1 MKKCFCI
8 GAMPFDRF
16 DMEVCG
22 DDLIIA
28 ADAGLENCKKF
39 NLTPDITVG
48 DFDSLGYVPEIKNVV
63 KLPVEKD
70 VTDMYEAAFTALKK
84 GYDTLYL
91 FGGIGGRP
99 DHTYANIAM
108 LADLADRQCRAYL
121 ISDDYVM
128 TALKNSLLSFD
139 KDMKG
144 TISVF
149 SFTDESSGVCE
160 KGLKYTLD
168 GAQLTNKFPLG
179 VSNSFIGED
188 SEVSVE
194 NGTLIIMYERP

>member
-1 MKKCFCI
+1 
-8 GAMPFDRF
+8 MPFDRF
-16 DMEVCG
+16 DMEVSP
-22 DDLIIA
+22 DNLIIA
-28 ADAGLENCKKF
+28 ADAGLENCEKF
-39 NLTPDITVG
+39 GLTPDITVG

-70 VTDMYEAAFTALKK
+70 ITDMYKAAFTAFEKC
-84 GYDTLYL
+84 YNEIYI
-91 FGGIGGRP
+91 FGGVGGRP

-108 LADLADRQCRAYL
+108 LADLADSGCKAYL
-121 ISDDYVM
+121 ISDDYVI
-128 TALKNSLLSFD
+128 TALKNSSISFE

-149 SFTDESSGVCE
+149 SFTDESSGVYE

-168 GAQLTNKFPLG
+168 NARLTNKFPLG
-179 VSNSFIGED
+179 VSNSFIGENAQI
-188 SEVSVE
+188 SVE